1 MHKQPAS
8 AQADTDS
15 IDALNTTRKFVR
27 VTGINPRG
35 FVEFEFSVGIPEL
48 CVELMLPQEAFE
60 EFCVAQNAVRLATED
75 EPMTSRSKQ

>member
-1 MHKQPAS
+1 MLKPPAS
-8 AQADTDS
+8 MQADTAS
-15 IDALNTTRKFVR
+15 IDVFDTTRKFVR

-48 CVELMLPQEAFE
+48 CVELMLPREAFE
-60 EFCVAQNAVRLATED
+60 EFCVAQNAVRLAEED